1 MLSERPRISKFS
13 SPCADVDADAQA
25 SWQGSKAHRHR
36 SYIRQSISDI
46 VGRMQ
51 TAVVSKVA
59 VARGPMRPVAVAMP
73 KSGVAASKVRGLD
86 LMCTMRYISQA
97 AAYG

>member
-1 MLSERPRISKFS
+1 
-13 SPCADVDADAQA
+13 
-25 SWQGSKAHRHR
+25 
-36 SYIRQSISDI
+36 
-46 VGRMQ
+46 MQ

-86 LMCTMRYISQA
+86 LMCTMRYISLA
-97 AAYG
+97 AAC